1 VYLNAK
7 WNQKN
12 NFLDLPTD
20 CPQRDERMGWTG
32 DAQMFC
38 KTACYNMDTYAF
50 YRKYLRDI
58 WVEQKEFDGRVG
70 HVAPSFFK
78 DYNKFNAFWQGGSC
92 AWGDAA
98 VIIPWT
104 LYEHYGDTA
113 ILEECYQSMTGW
125 INWIDRTALNKDGL
139 WEHGFKFGDWLALD
153 GDPNLVP
160 INTGSGTGAEEAL
173 QPEPA
178 ATGAEIPNGAEY
190 DTKEGPAVDEG
201 KPTTVGDKLVEEDAP
216 QQTSQS
222 TVTADDLTKVIVRK
236 IKQNRSNTQKIGAIL
251 KTFGV
256 AKVSELSADKY
267 EAFLTELA
275 QL

>member
-1 VYLNAK
+1 MSTEKKTVPEETMDKLYAVAAASGMK
-7 WNQKN
+7 PQ
-12 NFLDLPTD
+12 DGT
-20 CPQRDERMGWTG
+20 CPVDVSIGS
-32 DAQMFC
+32 
-38 KTACYNMDTYAF
+38 
-50 YRKYLRDI
+50 LI
-58 WVEQKEFDGRVG
+58 
-70 HVAPSFFK
+70 
-78 DYNKFNAFWQGGSC
+78 GGVSLIF
-92 AWGDAA
+92 AG
-98 VIIPWT
+98 V
-104 LYEHYGDTA
+104 LK
-113 ILEECYQSMTGW
+113 LLS
-125 INWIDRTALNKDGL
+125 
-139 WEHGFKFGDWLALD
+139 ALD

-160 INTGSGTGAEEAL
+160 INGGSGTGAEEAL

-178 ATGAEIPNGAEY
+178 ATGAEIPTGAEY

-201 KPTTVGDKLVEEDAP
+201 KPTTVGDKPVEEDAP

-256 AKVSELSADKY
+256 AKVSELPAGKY